1 MIDNKKTSM
10 LLILK
15 ILEEY
20 TDENH
25 CLFYNQISELLE
37 KKYNVF
43 LERKAIASSIQN
55 LIDLDYDI
63 EKISHRGVY
72 LRTRTFE
79 KSEIT
84 FLIDAIFSSK
94 AINGK
99 NARKLADKVSGL
111 LSINDRKSYKYLY
124 KTTEVNRTNNAD
136 VFLNIEIINEAI
148 SKNKKIGFQYLT
160 YDKNGDPIT
169 RMNGFEYIVSPYYL
183 INNYGRYY
191 LLCNYRSKYQLLQ
204 NFRVDYMKNINI
216 KEDNDLKPLKSLDKS
231 LESFTISK
239 YLNEHIYLFGGDSV
253 RVKLLLNDSNAIGYV
268 YDWFGSNVSI
278 KVDKETGDIITSL
291 VSNENALIY
300 WLLQYGDFVKVLE
313 PLELKEKVKE
323 KARKILED

>member
-1 MIDNKKTSM
+1 
-10 LLILK
+10 
-15 ILEEY
+15 
-20 TDENH
+20 
-25 CLFYNQISELLE
+25 
-37 KKYNVF
+37 
-43 LERKAIASSIQN
+43 
-55 LIDLDYDI
+55 
-63 EKISHRGVY
+63 
-72 LRTRTFE
+72 
-79 KSEIT
+79 
-84 FLIDAIFSSK
+84 
-94 AINGK
+94 
-99 NARKLADKVSGL
+99 
-111 LSINDRKSYKYLY
+111 
-124 KTTEVNRTNNAD
+124 
-136 VFLNIEIINEAI
+136 
-148 SKNKKIGFQYLT
+148 
-160 YDKNGDPIT
+160 
-169 RMNGFEYIVSPYYL
+169 MNGFEYIVSPYYL

-216 KEDNDLKPLKSLDKS
+216 KEDNDLKPLKSLDKT